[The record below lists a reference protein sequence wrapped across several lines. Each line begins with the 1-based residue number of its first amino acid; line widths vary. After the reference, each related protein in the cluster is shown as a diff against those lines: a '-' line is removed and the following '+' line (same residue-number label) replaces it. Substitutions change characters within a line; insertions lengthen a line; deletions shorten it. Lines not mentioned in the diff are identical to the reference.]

1 MSALYAGGDFIE
13 KIEIKQECSKTG
25 ADDIINYFVKYSIKF
40 DNTLRTLTRLCS
52 HFSYTSI
59 C

>member
-40 DNTLRTLTRLCS
+40 DNTLRTLTR
-52 HFSYTSI
+52 
-59 C
+59 